1 MSLSGFD
8 RKRAERFAEFTA
20 TATGP
25 RTHRRTSVDDDLSP
39 LTRLTRQLRDQ
50 RLDTAP
56 TDDFRSALRSFLVA
70 TAERDG
76 VGATAVAAKR
86 DSIAADTAAW
96 QAIKPTSALAGKTQV
111 VRQVSGRTSGRTRL
125 AILIGVAAGAVVLS
139 GVSAASTGALPGDPL
154 YSVKRSTERAQL
166 ALAGSDAS
174 RGKLYLEFARGRLG
188 EAGQV
193 DSSQVGAVLADM
205 DLETKQGVSLLLA
218 SAANANDSGAVATVT
233 IFVTQQQQALD
244 QFADSLD
251 VSPQGSLIGPSL
263 GVLDTIRQRADQI
276 SKVIAGRC
284 RVSGHSDQ
292 FGPQVANPC

>member
-8 RKRAERFAEFTA
+8 RKRVERFAEFTA
-20 TATGP
+20 TTTGP

-50 RLDTAP
+50 GLDTTP

-125 AILIGVAAGAVVLS
+125 AILMGVAAGAIVLS
-139 GVSAASTGALPGDPL
+139 GVSAASTGALPGDAL

-166 ALAGSDAS
+166 ALSGSDAS
-174 RGKLYLEFARGRLG
+174 RGRLYLEFARSRLG

-193 DSSQVGAVLADM
+193 DKSQVGSVLADM
-205 DLETKQGVSLLLA
+205 DTETKQGVALLL
-218 SAANANDSGAVATVT
+218 SAATATNDSSTVATVT
-233 IFVTQQQQALD
+233 TFVDQQRQALI
-244 QFADSLD
+244 QFEDSLD
-251 VSPQGSLIGPSL
+251 ANLRDSTVGPL
-263 GVLDTIRQRADQI
+263 LRTLDRVQARATQI
-276 SKVIAGRC
+276 AAVVAGRC
-284 RVSGHSDQ
+284 QLSGASDDI
-292 FGPQVANPC
+292 GPKAAAGC